1 MKKYRSFSNEFK
13 REITAL
19 IENGA
24 LSIAEASRKHN
35 IAPSLIDR
43 WRKQIRSNTMPDKP
57 TAKEKQLEKELDKY
71 KKKVGELTLQVDLLK
86 KLSSDLALMRK
97 SNGLIITGRKPA
109 ESKEAAK

>member
-13 REITAL
+13 REIAAL

-24 LSIAEASRKHN
+24 ISIAEASRKHN
-35 IAPSLIDR
+35 ISPSLIDR
-43 WRKQIRSNTMPDKP
+43 WRKQIQSNTMPDKP

-109 ESKEAAK
+109 GSKEPAE